1 MKWTKVVALFA
12 VALLAASAVVAQTT
26 GRIEGT
32 VTDKDGAPLPGATV
46 TASSPALQGDRVVT
60 SGSAGEFRILAL
72 PPGTYSLRAELDG
85 FNVVEAGNLSVGLD
99 RTVTLELQM
108 SPAFGEAVTVTTD
121 APTIDLRS
129 TTTGA
134 SFGAELIGDLPT
146 TRTFN
151 GLAFN
156 APGVVT
162 GGNPGGGAE
171 EPSIGGASAAENRY
185 VVDGLDTTDPA
196 FGTIGSTLAFEFI
209 EEVQVK
215 TGGYEAE
222 YGGALGGVLNVITK
236 SGSNELSGDLFGY
249 YNDDSLQ
256 EDAPPTTTLG
266 QDLGFTEYDFGADL
280 GGKFIQDRLW
290 YFIAANPSYREV
302 DFTTR
307 SGEAV
312 TTEVDR
318 LYYAGKLT
326 WQLNPSNQLVFSVF
340 GDPTDRTNDAVSR
353 NSMGLLAH
361 DIEDGG
367 QSFGLTYNATLG
379 TNFLLEGA
387 AGRYDQTEKQTPLD
401 QGAFYSVSSSGA
413 PLPVAAATGC
423 SENGLVATGMVFNAD
438 CIGGTFHQ
446 VSGDRTRDD
455 IRLAGSIFASTGPV
469 EHEFKV
475 GTNWRKV
482 EYRDHANYPGGLAG
496 PARDATG
503 HVYDPGGLA
512 GERWQL
518 FDGAALGLPAGL
530 LVARLIDYDQNSNGE
545 TDELSLFA
553 QDKLRIG
560 DYFTLNLGVR
570 ADQYTS
576 EGDRSNLPNRDL
588 DFSFGDTVAPRI
600 GFTWD
605 VARNGRS
612 KLYGH
617 YGRFYESVPLDI
629 NVRAFGNEQFQFYYF
644 YFPDNGTTLPD
655 VRTNPGIFF
664 YEYPL
669 GVGTSVDP
677 DIEAMYSDEYVVG
690 FEYEVA
696 TNWAAGIKYVT
707 RELGNVIE
715 DISVDGGHTYFIT
728 NPGGLISANPVTGE
742 ILDEP
747 VLFPE
752 AVREYEAF
760 ELTLSR
766 RFSNNWQMVASYVNS
781 ENFGN
786 YGGLFRQDNGQLDP
800 NITSL
805 FDLPDL
811 LVGATGLLP
820 NDREH
825 QFKIYGSYV
834 WPFKL
839 VTGFSGQF
847 LSGTPIS
854 KLGAHPVYGANE
866 RFVVPRGSAGRTDDV
881 WNIDTHIEYPIS
893 FGGDLELKLIADI
906 FNISD
911 EQSATAVNQTW
922 TNASRDNPTTPDVN
936 EATCGGPGT
945 GTGTTC
951 PNGNQF
957 WNTPTAYQ
965 TPRTFRLGV
974 KLSW

>member
-46 TASSPALQGDRVVT
+46 TATSPALQGTRVVT

-72 PPGTYSLRAELDG
+72 PPGDYALKAELDG
-85 FNVVEAGNLSVGLD
+85 FNIVEASNLSVGLD
-99 RTVTLELQM
+99 RTVTLTLQM
-108 SPAFGEAVTVTTD
+108 TPAFGEAVTVTTE

-134 SFGAELIGDLPT
+134 SFNAEMISDLPT

-156 APGVVT
+156 APGVVEA
-162 GGNPGGGAE
+162 GNPGGGAA

-222 YGGALGGVLNVITK
+222 YGGALGGMLNVITK

-256 EDAPPTTTLG
+256 ETPPPVSTFG
-266 QDLGFTEYDFGADL
+266 QDLGFTEYDFGADI

-290 YFIAANPSYREV
+290 YFAAVNPSYRDV
-302 DFTTR
+302 DIETR
-307 SGEAV
+307 SGTPV

-326 WQLNPSNQLVFSVF
+326 WQLNPSNQLVFSAF
-340 GDPTDRTNDAVSR
+340 GDPTDRTDDAVAR
-353 NSMGLLAH
+353 NSAGKLAH
-361 DIEDGG
+361 EIEDGG
-367 QSFGLTYNATLG
+367 QSFGLTYNATIG

-387 AGRYDQTEKQTPLD
+387 AGRYDQTEKQTPLTQD
-401 QGAFYSVSSSGA
+401 AFYSISSVGT
-413 PLPVAAATGC
+413 PITVAQMVGC
-423 SENGLVATGMVFNAD
+423 SENGLYATNMVFNTH
-438 CIGGTFHQ
+438 CLGGTFHQ
-446 VSGDRTRDD
+446 VDGDRQRDD
-455 IRLAGSIFASTGPV
+455 IRLAASLFASTGSV
-469 EHEFKV
+469 DHEFKF
-475 GTNWRKV
+475 GTNYRAV
-482 EYRDHANYPGGLAG
+482 EYRDQANYPGGMAG
-496 PARDATG
+496 PAVDAFG
-503 HVYDPGGLA
+503 QVYDPGGIA

-518 FDGAALGLPAGL
+518 YDGNLVFGFAPGSLVGL
-530 LVARLIDYDQNSNGE
+530 LIDYDQNSNGE
-545 TDELSLFA
+545 TDEFSLFA

-570 ADQYTS
+570 ADQYKT
-576 EGDRSNLPNRDL
+576 EGDRSNLPNRSL
-588 DFSFGDTVAPRI
+588 DFSFGDTVAPRV

-644 YFPDNGTTLPD
+644 YFEDASSLPD
-655 VRTNPGIFF
+655 IRTNPGYFF

-677 DIEAMYSDEYVVG
+677 DIKPMYSDEYVVG

-696 TNWAAGIKYVT
+696 TNWAAGVKYVN
-707 RELGNVIE
+707 RELGDVIE

-728 NPGGLISANPVTGE
+728 NPGGVYNANPVTGE
-742 ILDEP
+742 VLDEP
-747 VLFPE
+747 VVFPE

-766 RFSNNWQMVASYVNS
+766 RFANNWQMVASYVNS
-781 ENFGN
+781 ENVGN

-805 FDLPDL
+805 FDLPSL
-811 LVGATGLLP
+811 LKGAYGRLP

-847 LSGTPIS
+847 LSGAPIS
-854 KLGAHPVYGANE
+854 KLGSHTIYGANE
-866 RFVVPRGSAGRTDDV
+866 RFIGDRGSAGETDDV
-881 WNIDTHIEYPIS
+881 WNIDTHIEYPIG

-906 FNISD
+906 FNITD
-911 EQSATAVNQTW
+911 EANATAVNQQW
-922 TNASRDNPTTPDVN
+922 TTRRALETTDPN
-936 EATCGGPGT
+936 ECGGPGT
-945 GTGTTC
+945 GAGTAC
-951 PNGNQF
+951 PLGQPL
-957 WNTPTAYQ
+957 WGTPTAYQ
-965 TPRTFRLGV
+965 TPRTIRLGV